1 MRKIVLLLGFVCLII
16 SCKSTGLTCAVLED
30 EARVMIYKTRTDHFH
45 QVPITLNEG
54 KDQLSSFPHPSDLFH
69 EGQLALPIKLN
80 DGFLLDRRGI
90 SIHTAF
96 TSYTYEAY
104 SKLENPPSP
113 QELLKSVIDS
123 DPFEVFYDCGK
134 AGSYDNLVKELNQK
148 IAEGME

>member
-1 MRKIVLLLGFVCLII
+1 MRKIALLLGFVSLMI
-16 SCKSTGLTCAVLED
+16 SCKSTGHTSAVLE
-30 EARVMIYKTRTDHFH
+30 EETRVVIYKTRTNHYH

-54 KDQLSSFPHPSDLFH
+54 KDKVSSFPHPSDLFY
-69 EGQLALPIKLN
+69 EGKLALPVKLK

-96 TSYTYEAY
+96 TSYTYEVY
-104 SKLENPPSP
+104 SKLDAPPSP
-113 QELLKSVIDS
+113 EELLKSVIDS

-134 AGSYDNLVKELNQK
+134 AGSYNNLVKELNQK